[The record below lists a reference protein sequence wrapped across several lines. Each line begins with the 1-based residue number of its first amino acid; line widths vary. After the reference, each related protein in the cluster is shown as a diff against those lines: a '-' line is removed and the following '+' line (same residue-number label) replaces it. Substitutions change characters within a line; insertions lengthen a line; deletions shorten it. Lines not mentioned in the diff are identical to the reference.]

1 MSKNGVEKMGIRTLI
16 NVAKCG
22 NGLHLKIPAKVT
34 RAYDLES
41 GDTILVQLLEVRHAT
56 SREDEGGE

>member
-1 MSKNGVEKMGIRTLI
+1 MGIRTLI
-16 NVAKCG
+16 NAAKCG

-41 GDTILVQLLEVRHAT
+41 GDTILLQLIEVRHAT
-56 SREDEGGE
+56 IREEEGGE